1 MVEIMT
7 KRVVSLA
14 KPFNRFDFDLFVEIK
29 PNFRGGLLSNHNLI
43 VNTKIEIFKQ
53 YVRLEPGFGD
63 MHIFAL
69 LKRLPLGAK
78 LYISECQ
85 EKIKNPISFLKKTQD
100 NILIF
105 INCPNRK
112 NIFFIVDKVCCNQTK
127 QIHP

>member
-1 MVEIMT
+1 MSYCSENYGHFMVEIMT

-29 PNFRGGLLSNHNLI
+29 PDFRGWLLSNHNFI

-78 LYISECQ
+78 LYIVGMPGKNKKSHFFSE
-85 EKIKNPISFLKKTQD
+85 KNTG
-100 NILIF
+100 
-105 INCPNRK
+105 
-112 NIFFIVDKVCCNQTK
+112 
-127 QIHP
+127 